1 VRVSL
6 TSLRGGP
13 AVGRGPRDRGFTL
26 IELLVVAAI
35 LGLAAAIAAPR
46 IGALGPRVDLGTSAR
61 QVIDV
66 VRLAQV
72 TSANSGRAVYVDYDL
87 TAGALRVVGSE
98 PFPGEGPPAEYLPEG
113 VSIYAVRPE
122 GGPEVTNGSVR
133 VVVFPGGYP
142 WPHEVEL
149 RTSTG
154 SRLTVH
160 VRGLETSIGEGS
172 Q

>member
-66 VRLAQV
+66 VRLLSPVKARQPSTCPRGFPSMPFV
-72 TSANSGRAVYVDYDL
+72 RRA
-87 TAGALRVVGSE
+87 ARK
-98 PFPGEGPPAEYLPEG
+98 
-113 VSIYAVRPE
+113 
-122 GGPEVTNGSVR
+122 
-133 VVVFPGGYP
+133 
-142 WPHEVEL
+142 
-149 RTSTG
+149 
-154 SRLTVH
+154 
-160 VRGLETSIGEGS
+160 
-172 Q
+172 